1 VSVLHIHR
9 KETAM
14 VQTAAT
20 KPFVGRRELLGSI
33 ASMALAASASE
44 AAAQTPTRQSVG
56 SKVLVVYFT
65 RTGNTR
71 VIARQIQRAL
81 RADLFEIE
89 AADPYPEDYEQT
101 VAQAVRERDSGF
113 RPPLEAGVPGI
124 GGYETVFLGFPIW
137 GETAPPMIRS
147 FLSQHDL
154 SGKTLMPFITHGGYG
169 PGSSMK
175 VVREHAP
182 RASVLNPFVMEADQE
197 RRTLTQVSRWL
208 SGVNVRT

>member
-1 VSVLHIHR
+1 
-9 KETAM
+9 M
-14 VQTAAT
+14 VQTFAA

-33 ASMALAASASE
+33 ASVALAAGTSDAAGQSR
-44 AAAQTPTRQSVG
+44 AAQSQG
-56 SKVLVVYFT
+56 SRVLVAYFT

-71 VIARQIQRAL
+71 VIARQIQRAQ

-89 AADPYPEDYEQT
+89 PAAAYPEDYEET
-101 VAQAVRERDSGF
+101 VAQAVRERDSGY
-113 RPPLEAGVPGI
+113 RPPLKASVPNIGAYEA
-124 GGYETVFLGFPIW
+124 VFLGLPIW
-137 GETAPPMIRS
+137 GETAPPVIRS
-147 FLSQHDL
+147 FLAQHDL
-154 SGKTLMPFITHGGYG
+154 SGKTLVPFITHGGYG
-169 PGSSMK
+169 LGRSMK

>member
-1 VSVLHIHR
+1 
-9 KETAM
+9 M
-14 VQTAAT
+14 VQTSAA
-20 KPFVGRRELLGSI
+20 KSFVGRRELLGSI
-33 ASMALAASASE
+33 ASMALAAGASD
-44 AAAQTPTRQSVG
+44 AAGQARGPQSQD
-56 SKVLVVYFT
+56 SKILVAYVT

-89 AADPYPEDYEQT
+89 PADPYPEDYEET
-101 VAQAVRERDSGF
+101 VAQAVRERDSGY
-113 RPPLEAGVPGI
+113 RPPLKANVPNISSYEA
-124 GGYETVFLGFPIW
+124 VFLGLPIW
-137 GETAPPMIRS
+137 GETAPPVIRS

-154 SGKTLMPFITHGGYG
+154 SGKRLVPFITHGGYG
-169 PGSSMK
+169 QGRSMK

-182 RASVLNPFVMEADQE
+182 RASVLTPFVMEADQE